1 MANEVAQSEGYA
13 ISQRKRKLIEQGF
26 GWAKFVGPIR
36 QVMVR
41 GVKKVDQLSLL
52 TMAAY
57 NLVRTRTLAEV
68 RPLASQSGNES
79 RKRALEAGKRRQH
92 GACSVEIPQS
102 PTSGHRMTA
111 ACLVLQQYAQK
122 VELYRRMCEDLH
134 GAVPGPVPSFA
145 GLIDALKAAAT
156 HRNLV
161 VHADWTN
168 SDVEGY
174 TFTKVQIKN
183 GGMMQEYAQLTVES
197 MEKVCNEMT
206 ATLEQLHAYLTERDE
221 LLGPRPP
228 T

>member
-1 MANEVAQSEGYA
+1 MK
-13 ISQRKRKLIEQGF
+13 KRLEPFQQYLEHDLET
-26 GWAKFVGPIR
+26 A
-36 QVMVR
+36 
-41 GVKKVDQLSLL
+41 DAHSNS
-52 TMAAY
+52 T
-57 NLVRTRTLAEV
+57 LVETLMHIGLV
-68 RPLASQSGNES
+68 VWRFN
-79 RKRALEAGKRRQH
+79 ALERSLDHAICIGINDRTDAVGLIVIH
-92 GACSVEIPQS
+92 G
-102 PTSGHRMTA
+102 M
-111 ACLVLQQYAQK
+111 QYAQK

-134 GAVPGPVPSFA
+134 GAVPGAVPSFT

-221 LLGPRPP
+221 LLSPRPP
-228 T
+228 A